1 MKIAIGSDHGGF
13 DHKAAIIANLN
24 QRGIEAIDLGCDS
37 SDAVDY
43 PDYAQLVA
51 EQVSQGLV
59 DSGILICKM
68 GIGMSITA
76 NRFHRVR
83 AALCVSPKMA
93 ATAREHNNANVLVLG
108 ADLADIA
115 ATQTITDSW
124 LDGAFSTEDRHA
136 RRVEK
141 IDTVSAANN
150 EGSSILATDPD
161 TYASIKAEEVRQADT
176 LNLIASENY
185 ASRAVREAQGS
196 VMTNKYAEGYPGK
209 RWYQGC
215 AEVDKAE
222 RYAIDRAKAL
232 FGAEHVNVQPHSGSS
247 ANVAV
252 YQTILNPGDTV
263 LAMNLAHGGHL
274 THGHA
279 INISGRLYNFVPY
292 GVQQGEETISYDE
305 IEALAQEHRPRL
317 IVAGA
322 SAYSRTLDFERFR
335 SIADS
340 VGAYLMVDMAH
351 IAGLVAGGAHPS
363 PVPHAEFVT
372 TTTHKTLRG
381 PRSGM
386 VLCREAFGKEL
397 DKQVFPGIQG
407 GPLMHAI
414 AAKAVCFE
422 EALQDSFRDYAQQ
435 TVKNAQA
442 LGQVLTDKGYR
453 LVSGGTDNHLFLVD
467 LGARDLTGRDAARA
481 LESAG
486 IVTNK
491 NAIPFDSKSPFVT
504 SGIRLGSPAATT
516 RGMKE
521 AEMQIIGKAII
532 DVLADLDNSDA
543 HERIRTQIKDLS
555 AGFPMP

>member
-1 MKIAIGSDHGGF
+1 
-13 DHKAAIIANLN
+13 
-24 QRGIEAIDLGCDS
+24 
-37 SDAVDY
+37 
-43 PDYAQLVA
+43 
-51 EQVSQGLV
+51 
-59 DSGILICKM
+59 
-68 GIGMSITA
+68 
-76 NRFHRVR
+76 
-83 AALCVSPKMA
+83 
-93 ATAREHNNANVLVLG
+93 
-108 ADLADIA
+108 
-115 ATQTITDSW
+115 
-124 LDGAFSTEDRHA
+124 
-136 RRVEK
+136 
-141 IDTVSAANN
+141 
-150 EGSSILATDPD
+150 
-161 TYASIKAEEVRQADT
+161 
-176 LNLIASENY
+176 
-185 ASRAVREAQGS
+185 
-196 VMTNKYAEGYPGK
+196 
-209 RWYQGC
+209 
-215 AEVDKAE
+215 
-222 RYAIDRAKAL
+222 
-232 FGAEHVNVQPHSGSS
+232 
-247 ANVAV
+247 
-252 YQTILNPGDTV
+252 
-263 LAMNLAHGGHL
+263 
-274 THGHA
+274 
-279 INISGRLYNFVPY
+279 
-292 GVQQGEETISYDE
+292 
-305 IEALAQEHRPRL
+305 
-317 IVAGA
+317 
-322 SAYSRTLDFERFR
+322 LDFERFR

>member
-24 QRGIEAIDLGCDS
+24 QRGIEAIDLGCHS
-37 SDAVDY
+37 KDAADY

-83 AALCVSPKMA
+83 AALCVSPEMA

-115 ATQTITDSW
+115 ATQTIIDSW
-124 LDGAFSTEDRHA
+124 LDGAFSEADRHA
-136 RRVEK
+136 RRVAK

-176 LNLIASENY
+176 VNLIASENY

-363 PVPHAEFVT
+363 PVPYAEFVT

-407 GPLMHAI
+407 GPLMHAV
-414 AAKAVCFE
+414 AAKAVCFK

-442 LGQVLTDKGYR
+442 LGQVLSDNGYR

-486 IVTNK
+486 IVVNK
-491 NAIPFDSKSPFVT
+491 NAIPFDTKSPFVT

-521 AEMQIIGKAII
+521 AEMNIIGKAIV
-532 DVLADLDNSDA
+532 DVLADLDDNDA
-543 HERIRTQIKDLS
+543 HARIRTQIKDLS